1 VNRGDKMINDFQLD
15 FEQGPI
21 RPPNEARS
29 LLLRITRNCPWNQ
42 CLFCPVYKKEKFSLR
57 TVEEIKKD
65 IQTARDCADDI
76 KALSWKI
83 GESGRI
89 THGLINHIV
98 SSHNYSYSYQS
109 VAMWLYYGT
118 GECFLQDADNFIMKT
133 EDFVEI
139 LRFLREKFPDLKRV
153 TTYSRSRTVSRK
165 SLDEMKEIKQAGLD
179 RVHIGL
185 ESGSDAL
192 LKFVKKGVTAAQHID
207 AGRKVID
214 AGMSLSEYIM
224 PGLGGEAMWREHA
237 TETAR
242 VLNQINP
249 HFIRLRSLRI
259 PTRTLLYQKIVDGEF
274 KMLTDD
280 QVVEEIKLLIET
292 LDDNLTS
299 TITSDHIMNLLEE
312 IRGKL
317 PDEKEHMLQVIKKYQ
332 DLSEAE
338 RLMYRIGRRAGLYS
352 STDDLYRDQT
362 NYDKIKVLIS
372 ELAAKGPDETERLI
386 NEMGNQYV

>member
-1 VNRGDKMINDFQLD
+1 MNRGEKMINEFQLD

-42 CLFCPVYKKEKFSLR
+42 CLFCPVYKGTKFSLR

-83 GESGRI
+83 GESGQI
-89 THGLINHIV
+89 TYAVINHIV
-98 SSHNYSYSYQS
+98 SNHNYSYSYKS

-118 GECFLQDADNFIMKT
+118 GECFLQDADNFIIKT
-133 EDFVEI
+133 KDFVEI

-185 ESGSDAL
+185 ESGYDPL
-192 LKFVKKGVTAAQHID
+192 LKFIKKGVTAAQHID
-207 AGRKVID
+207 AGRKVMD

-237 TETAR
+237 TETAK

-249 HFIRLRSLRI
+249 HYIRLRSLRI
-259 PTRTLLYQKIVDGEF
+259 PNRALLYQKLVDGEF

-280 QVVEEIKLLIET
+280 QVVEEIKLFIET

-332 DLSEAE
+332 DLPEAE
-338 RLMYRIGRRAGLYS
+338 RLMYRIGRRGGLYS
-352 STDDLYRDQT
+352 STDDLYRDET
-362 NYDKIKVLIS
+362 NYNKIKKLVS
-372 ELAAKGPDETERLI
+372 ELAAKGPSETERLI
-386 NEMGNQYV
+386 NEMANQYV

>member
-1 VNRGDKMINDFQLD
+1 MNRGEKMINEFQLD

-42 CLFCPVYKKEKFSLR
+42 CLFCPVYKGTKFSLR

-83 GESGRI
+83 GESGQI
-89 THGLINHIV
+89 TYAVINHIV
-98 SSHNYSYSYQS
+98 SNHNYSYSYKS

-118 GECFLQDADNFIMKT
+118 GECFLQDADNFIIKT
-133 EDFVEI
+133 KDFVEI

-165 SLDEMKEIKQAGLD
+165 SLDDMKEIKQAGLD

-185 ESGSDAL
+185 ESGYDPL
-192 LKFVKKGVTAAQHID
+192 LKFIKKGVTAAQHID
-207 AGRKVID
+207 AGRKVMD

-237 TETAR
+237 TETAK

-249 HFIRLRSLRI
+249 HYIRLRSLRI
-259 PTRTLLYQKIVDGEF
+259 PNRALLYQKLVDGEF

-280 QVVEEIKLLIET
+280 QVVEEIKLFIET

-332 DLSEAE
+332 DLPEAE
-338 RLMYRIGRRAGLYS
+338 RLMYRIGRRGGLYS
-352 STDDLYRDQT
+352 STDDLYRDET
-362 NYDKIKVLIS
+362 NYNKIKKLVS
-372 ELAAKGPDETERLI
+372 ELAAKGPSETERLI
-386 NEMGNQYV
+386 NEMANQYV